1 MESNKIIK
9 KVVATSL
16 ALILTTASVSPV
28 FAYSKDETVY
38 TKINNSGE
46 TIKTTVSEHL
56 QNTEQNQTLK
66 DLSELL
72 GITNVNGDEKFN
84 QNGENLEW
92 EANSNDIYYQGNTD
106 KELPL
111 DCSIKYEL
119 DGNEISPNDLIGKSG
134 KVKISLEYKNK
145 EAHIINVNGTDT
157 TMYTPF
163 VVVTGTVMDNEK
175 VKNVKITN
183 GKVVDNGKKTLVLGI
198 TCPGL
203 KESLG
208 LENNDKI
215 DFEIP
220 EKIEMEFDAQD
231 FEMENII
238 SYATPKVLDND
249 DIINLDKLD
258 SLYSDVSTLSDSSK
272 QLVVGTNALKEG
284 TNTLEKGAQTLDSGV
299 LSAYNGSSQIQSQVK
314 QAINNLKADNS
325 DALDANTIT
334 QIGAQAAIQAQLSSS
349 EKEAIGAQA
358 ASQAS
363 SQIQSQ
369 KSAIE
374 AKASAEAKKT
384 VESEKSSIKKL
395 AVSQAQLTTTQQ
407 QSLEKVMEDY
417 LAKNPV
423 YDSLTQA
430 QQEGLL
436 QTILPALIGIV
447 QNSIDTTAG
456 ETAYGTAVQISQD
469 TASTTASTTAGE
481 VAGSVAN
488 TTAQTVAEQTA
499 IQAAKQTAKQTASQV
514 ANEVKRS
521 AQNSVISQMGA
532 LETGLSSLT
541 SGLSEIKT
549 GTSSLVSGTST
560 LNEGAQ
566 TLATGM
572 ATFDNEGIQ
581 KIADAVNGDVKDLQT
596 RVEKLKD
603 LAKEYNTFA
612 GKDENS
618 EGTVKFI
625 FLIDS
630 LKKDKENSNTTEAV
644 ISGNTLVT
652 NNDNKNTTNE
662 TSSK

>member
-358 ASQAS
+358 AS
-363 SQIQSQ
+363 
-369 KSAIE
+369 
-374 AKASAEAKKT
+374 
-384 VESEKSSIKKL
+384 
-395 AVSQAQLTTTQQ
+395 
-407 QSLEKVMEDY
+407 
-417 LAKNPV
+417 
-423 YDSLTQA
+423 
-430 QQEGLL
+430 
-436 QTILPALIGIV
+436 
-447 QNSIDTTAG
+447 
-456 ETAYGTAVQISQD
+456 
-469 TASTTASTTAGE
+469 
-481 VAGSVAN
+481 
-488 TTAQTVAEQTA
+488 
-499 IQAAKQTAKQTASQV
+499 
-514 ANEVKRS
+514 
-521 AQNSVISQMGA
+521 
-532 LETGLSSLT
+532 
-541 SGLSEIKT
+541 
-549 GTSSLVSGTST
+549 
-560 LNEGAQ
+560 
-566 TLATGM
+566 
-572 ATFDNEGIQ
+572 
-581 KIADAVNGDVKDLQT
+581 
-596 RVEKLKD
+596 
-603 LAKEYNTFA
+603 
-612 GKDENS
+612 
-618 EGTVKFI
+618 
-625 FLIDS
+625 
-630 LKKDKENSNTTEAV
+630 
-644 ISGNTLVT
+644 
-652 NNDNKNTTNE
+652 
-662 TSSK
+662 